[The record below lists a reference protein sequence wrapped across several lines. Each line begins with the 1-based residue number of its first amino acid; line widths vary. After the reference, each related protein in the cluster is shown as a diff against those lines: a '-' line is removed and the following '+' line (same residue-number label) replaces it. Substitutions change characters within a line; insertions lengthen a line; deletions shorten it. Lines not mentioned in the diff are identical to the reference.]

1 MGDAKFRLTMFGN
14 QASLAL
20 LLALLPLL
28 LPLLIFLLLL
38 PLVALL
44 SVRHSNPSYKHAHH
58 VLAPTPSQPLPILP
72 RKALPPLARPLQE
85 GTGHAF
91 GGTIEHQTQRGHK
104 HQYLL
109 TYVF

>member
-14 QASLAL
+14 QA

-28 LPLLIFLLLL
+28 LLLLL